1 MGGGR
6 RRRRRPGGAATP
18 CPSHGDVTLALVG
31 KIGSGKSATAN
42 SILGEEAFASKR
54 SYRGVTRTSQN
65 RSKAFQE
72 GSASRMLNVIDT
84 PGFFDMESTAE
95 EVQKEIAK
103 CMHMSK
109 DGIHA
114 VLLFFSALSRF
125 SCEDANTIE
134 SIKLFFGDKILDH
147 AILVFTHGDEV
158 GGMIGWKEMLSDSAT
173 PFLQDMLRLFEN
185 RVVLFDN
192 KTSDAELRQSQI
204 DSLFDA
210 LDFVL
215 SINDERPFSSEMF
228 MNIQEAHQ
236 MFKAKREISDEYLMQ
251 ITKMVEEKLNWTTER
266 LEKQLQ
272 EEQKARQ
279 YAVNIMADQI
289 RSLQVKIEKAEND
302 SKVAKERL
310 QKAESDSRVLRE
322 ENEKLK
328 NECCNIL

>member
-6 RRRRRPGGAATP
+6 RRRRRPGGVATP

-31 KIGSGKSATAN
+31 KVGSGKSATAN

-54 SYRGVTRTSQN
+54 SYRGVTRTCQN

-72 GSASRMLNVIDT
+72 GSASRTLNVIDT

-95 EVQKEIAK
+95 DIRKEIAK
-103 CMHMSK
+103 CMDKAK

-114 VLLFFSALSRF
+114 ILLVFSAASRL
-125 SCEDANTIE
+125 SCEDENTIE

-173 PFLQDMLRLFEN
+173 PYLQEMLKLFEN

-204 DSLFDA
+204 NSLFDA

-215 SINDERPFSSEMF
+215 SINDEMPFSNEMF

-236 MFKAKREISDEYLMQ
+236 MFKSKREIYDEYLMH
-251 ITKMVEEKLNWTTER
+251 ITKMVDEKLNCTIER
-266 LEKQLQ
+266 LEKELQ

-279 YAVNIMADQI
+279 YAVNIMADRI
-289 RSLQVKIEKAEND
+289 RSLQQSLEKAEND
-302 SKVAKERL
+302 RKVAMERL
-310 QKAESDSRVLRE
+310 KKAEDDTTVVRK

-328 NECCNIL
+328 NERCIIL

>member
-6 RRRRRPGGAATP
+6 RRRRRPGGVATP
-18 CPSHGDVTLALVG
+18 CPSHGDITLALVG

-42 SILGEEAFASKR
+42 SILGDEAFASKL
-54 SYRGVTRTSQN
+54 SYRGVTKTCQN
-65 RSKAFQE
+65 RSKSFHE
-72 GSASRMLNVIDT
+72 GCASRTLNVIDT
-84 PGFFDMESTAE
+84 PGFFDMESTTE
-95 EVQKEIAK
+95 DVQKEIAK
-103 CMHMSK
+103 CMDMAK

-114 VLLFFSALSRF
+114 VLLVFSAASRF

-147 AILVFTHGDEV
+147 AILVLTHGDEV
-158 GGMIGWKEMLSDSAT
+158 GGMIGLKEMLSDSAT
-173 PFLQDMLRLFEN
+173 PFLQDMLRRFEN

-192 KTSDAELRQSQI
+192 KTSDSELRQSQI
-204 DSLFDA
+204 NSLFDA

-215 SINDERPFSSEMF
+215 SINDERPFSNEMF
-228 MNIQEAHQ
+228 LNIQEAHQ
-236 MFKAKREISDEYLMQ
+236 MFKPQREIYDEYLMH
-251 ITKMVEEKLNWTTER
+251 ITKMVEEKLNCTIER

-289 RSLQVKIEKAEND
+289 RSLQVNLEKAEND
-302 SKVAKERL
+302 RKVAEERL
-310 QKAESDSRVLRE
+310 KKVEYDSTVAR

-328 NECCNIL
+328 NERCIIL